1 MIALKELLDNK
12 GEVVAYKL
20 DTPNHLTSSRAFLK
34 QLESHKQCLLS
45 HEILDFALRTIV
57 TGLKRMVLEEGLSV
71 SIDDLGSF
79 RPRVSKTKKG
89 KNISILFRPGRD
101 VFVPCAGNNF
111 VINEYF
117 LPYIGGSGKDPVHYS
132 TRIGK
137 IKDIKKL

>member
-1 MIALKELLDNK
+1 MIALKELLNRR
-12 GEVVAYKL
+12 GEVEAYKL

-34 QLESHKQCLLS
+34 QLESHRQCLLS

-71 SIDDLGSF
+71 SIDELGSF

-101 VFVPCAGNNF
+101 VFVPVAGTEF
-111 VINEYF
+111 VINEYMF
-117 LPYIGGSGKDPVHYS
+117 PLDEEHLKDYVHYS